1 MAGKRHI
8 LAILGGTGALGGAL
22 AQRWAAAGHAVI
34 IGSRSAAR
42 AQAFAAELG
51 TRELG
56 PEEVRGMANR
66 GAAAAAEIVVLTVPY
81 AHHRAIL
88 REVKPALQG
97 KILVD
102 VTVPLAAPRVST
114 VKLPAGGSVAKA
126 AQTFL
131 GDAVRVVSAFHNIAA
146 EHLAAEHLAA
156 EHLAGSGA
164 PAACDILVCGNDA
177 AAREVVIGLVEAA
190 DLRGWHAG
198 PIDNSAAAEAL
209 TSVLIYIN
217 RRYKVAGAGI
227 RITGMASAAAAAP

>member
-1 MAGKRHI
+1 MVGKRHT

-22 AQRWAAAGHAVI
+22 AQRWAAAGHSVI
-34 IGSRSAAR
+34 IGSRCAER

-56 PEEVRGMANR
+56 PEEVRGMANH

-81 AHHRAIL
+81 ANHHAVL

-102 VTVPLAAPRVST
+102 VTVPLAGPRVST

-146 EHLAAEHLAA
+146 EHLA
-156 EHLAGSGA
+156 GSGELS
-164 PAACDILVCGNDA
+164 ACDILVCGNDA
-177 AAREVVIGLVEAA
+177 TAREVVIGLVEAA

-217 RRYKVAGAGI
+217 RRYKVDGAGI
-227 RITGMASAAAAAP
+227 RITGMAATAEAAP

>member
-1 MAGKRHI
+1 MTGKRHTI
-8 LAILGGTGALGGAL
+8 AILGGTGAVGGAL
-22 AQRWAAAGHAVI
+22 ARRWAAAGHAVI

-42 AQAFAAELG
+42 AQAFAAELS
-51 TRELG
+51 TREPG
-56 PEEVRGMANR
+56 PEEVRGMDNR
-66 GAAAAAEIVVLTVPY
+66 AAAAAAEIVVLTVPY

-88 REVKPALQG
+88 GEVKPALQG

-126 AQTFL
+126 AQSFL

-146 EHLAAEHLAA
+146 EHLV
-156 EHLAGSGA
+156 GSGQ

-177 AAREVVIGLVEAA
+177 AAREAVIGLVEAA

-217 RRYKVAGAGI
+217 RRYRIDGSGI
-227 RITGMASAAAAAP
+227 RITGMPAPAEAAP